1 MATEVIP
8 GSGSAGAGQKG
19 GLQRDQCLLNFL
31 KILRLTFKM
40 ASIYNKDHP
49 TFKRTV
55 EELMASLESVLQFSN
70 PLVMG
75 FSPHSLLIGE
85 QFLSGGKTTT
95 ELAQLFHL
103 RKIKRLEI
111 HSGLSIQELLSFIS
125 GLTRPIP
132 EFIRQGGVKAL
143 FGLENFAHLKLE
155 ILDYSQLLQGEGE
168 EIKEIWPYLLMEA
181 VTENDSNKL
190 DLLAGSFEKVVGRL
204 NTEELVQN
212 EELHKNLI
220 QFFLHLRETGRDKF
234 SRCARELLRSLL
246 AVRKLPAESRLEKLR
261 QIISSL
267 SEKELASTLWE
278 EIISNDRLDSMSFA
292 VFTRLIHRERH
303 ETISTTLRE
312 MFTGNEPRNRRAEV
326 EKKIRSLLNGN
337 SGQLLTDIYRQTLAS
352 LLNEISFEK
361 QIAFDHKQLGRN
373 YRFILINLLSIEK
386 KKEAASQFL
395 ERILEEWPSI
405 TEEKDLEFIQSLLTV
420 LREKANLLVGEPGY
434 EKACQSIYSYLED
447 CVLQGDDQPELD
459 ALLLKLPGSIHKPD
473 VYLSRIFID
482 RLVTTTILR
491 AFFRFFEESLP
502 SFLDFLSRRAAD
514 SWMLEKIAIALGTID
529 LPVSLT
535 ILKKIYLLG
544 DQNVKLQV
552 LRAMQP
558 LSEFDENFLFPIL
571 NSRNRQLK
579 AEALSLLMR
588 YERTRHVAF
597 IRLLNLT
604 SPYGIR
610 NRRLIQ
616 HLQIVDE
623 KNLREARPFLLK
635 LAARKDFWNRRVR
648 QEARRI
654 LEKWNGWDE
663 G

>member
-1 MATEVIP
+1 MGNEVIP
-8 GSGSAGAGQKG
+8 GSCSAGTGQTG
-19 GLQRDQCLLNFL
+19 GLERDQCLLDFL

-49 TFKRTV
+49 TFMRTV
-55 EELMASLESVLQFSN
+55 EELMASLESVLQFCN

-75 FSPHSLLIGE
+75 FSPHSLLIE
-85 QFLSGGKTTT
+85 DQFWSGGKTTT

-111 HSGLSIQELLSFIS
+111 YGGLSSEELLRFIS
-125 GLTRPIP
+125 GLTRPLP
-132 EFIRQGGVKAL
+132 EFIRQGGIKAL
-143 FGLENFAHLKLE
+143 LGRENFAHLKLE

-181 VTENDSNKL
+181 VSENDSNKL

-220 QFFLHLRETGRDKF
+220 QFFLHLRETGSDKF
-234 SRCARELLRSLL
+234 TRCARDLLRSLL

-261 QIISSL
+261 EIISSL
-267 SEKELASTLWE
+267 NEKELASTLWE
-278 EIISNDRLDSMSFA
+278 EIISNDRFDSMSFA
-292 VFTRLIHRERH
+292 VFTRLVHRERH
-303 ETISTTLRE
+303 QTISTTLRE
-312 MFTGNEPRNRRAEV
+312 LFTGDEPRNRRAEV
-326 EKKIRSLLNGN
+326 EKKIMSLLNGN
-337 SGQLLTDIYRQTLAS
+337 SGQLLTGIYRQTLAS
-352 LLNEISFEK
+352 LLTEISFEK

-373 YRFILINLLSIEK
+373 YRFILLNLLSVEK
-386 KKEAASQFL
+386 KKEAAGQNL
-395 ERILEEWPSI
+395 ERILEEWPTI
-405 TEEKDLEFIQSLLTV
+405 TEENDLEFIQSLLTV
-420 LREKANLLVGEPGY
+420 LQEKANLLAGDPGY
-434 EKACQSIYSYLED
+434 EKARLSLSTYLED
-447 CVLQGDDQPELD
+447 CILRGDDQPELD

-473 VYLSRIFID
+473 VYLSQIFLD
-482 RLVTTTILR
+482 RQVTATMLR

-502 SFLDFLSRRAAD
+502 SFLDYLSRWAAD
-514 SWMLEKIAIALGTID
+514 SGLLEKIALALGAID

-535 ILKKIYLLG
+535 ILKKIYMLG
-544 DQNVKLQV
+544 DYKVKLQA
-552 LRAMQP
+552 LRAMRP

-571 NSRNRQLK
+571 NSRDRQLK

-597 IRLLNLT
+597 IRLLNLA

-635 LAARKDFWNRRVR
+635 LAVRKDFWNRRVR

-654 LEKWNGWDE
+654 LEKWNGRDE